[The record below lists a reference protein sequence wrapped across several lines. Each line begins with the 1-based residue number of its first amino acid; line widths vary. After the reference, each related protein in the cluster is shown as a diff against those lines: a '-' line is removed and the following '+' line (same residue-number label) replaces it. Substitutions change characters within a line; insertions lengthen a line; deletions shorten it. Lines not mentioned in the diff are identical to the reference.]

1 MFSGGADCLGDG
13 PQLQCRSLCVVG
25 QLMSQSINIAVIGAT
40 SNVGEALVELLE
52 EREFPVKDLHLLAS
66 SESAGQSLSFRGRQ
80 VRVRSLDAFDFTQV
94 QLAFFAAGS
103 DVTRSHHERVVAAG
117 CSVIDL
123 SAAFSLEQAPCVLPE
138 LGAAGLPAL
147 TKPWCV
153 SAPTP
158 SAVACALV
166 LATLRPVLQPQQLQV
181 TAMLSISTL
190 GRSGVQELARQT
202 AELLNGRPLESKA
215 VDRQIA
221 FNLLAQVGEVDD
233 HGHAQLEKRLV
244 AEIQQLLSLPGLP
257 VAATCALVPVFF
269 GDSLALGVYADSAI
283 DISTVL
289 QLLEVAPGIELV
301 EVGDYPTA
309 VGDAVGQDQVYVG
322 RVRRGVSDPRQLNL
336 WIASDNVRK
345 GAALNALQ
353 IAELL
358 IKHYL

>member
-103 DVTRSHHERVVAAG
+103 EVTRSHHERVVAAG
-117 CSVIDL
+117 CSVVDL

-166 LATLRPVLQPQQLQV
+166 LATLRPVLRPQQLQV

-202 AELLNGRPLESKA
+202 AELLNGRPLEPNT

-233 HGHAQLEKRLV
+233 QGHAQLEKRLA
-244 AEIQQLLSLPGLP
+244 AEIQQLLSLPELP

-283 DISTVL
+283 DISAVQ

-301 EVGDYPTA
+301 EAGDYPTA

-345 GAALNALQ
+345 GAALNAVQ